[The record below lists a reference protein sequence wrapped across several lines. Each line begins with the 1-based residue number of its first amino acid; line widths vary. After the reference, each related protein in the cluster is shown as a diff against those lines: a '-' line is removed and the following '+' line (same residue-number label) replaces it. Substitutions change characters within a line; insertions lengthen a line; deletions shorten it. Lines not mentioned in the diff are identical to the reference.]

1 MQSVFN
7 VCEVSHPPLLWLLV
21 PFISRITLEMMMVIM
36 RLVRPLPRPFSHH
49 RQPPRIGAATVI
61 GRPISPWKKTNHEV
75 LHWDSNWRAPR
86 RMPLQYCA
94 PYWNRP
100 VLQSVSSHVEAR
112 TPQYKK
118 EWRSFENIT
127 SVKNNYIMK
136 MTVLVLLCILHL
148 SVTVQGK
155 NPKIFHN

>member
-1 MQSVFN
+1 MWSFPSSPSVIIGAVHFTHYTWN
-7 VCEVSHPPLLWLLV
+7 DDGNNEASKTFAATFFAPDN
-21 PFISRITLEMMMVIM
+21 
-36 RLVRPLPRPFSHH
+36 HH
-49 RQPPRIGAATVI
+49 PRIGAATVI

-100 VLQSVSSHVEAR
+100 VHFSRWVPMLKRGPHSTRKNDEVLKILRV
-112 TPQYKK
+112 
-118 EWRSFENIT
+118 W
-127 SVKNNYIMK
+127 KNNYIMK

-155 NPKIFHN
+155 NPKFQN